1 MIIEYHSTYAH
12 TCRVTPLEINY
23 SLVFDTF
30 VLVSITNIRSGQRI
44 EGSLHIPLFSLI
56 QPINVYCQVKKNMK
70 LKTLLNARLGWI
82 YLAFF
87 TFFKSFVN
95 SYSFFFFFFINYT
108 ICYWISWQVQLHN
121 KNTWTLMF
129 QDNISYILMIHALL
143 IEPRDINDSPYHKNS
158 SR

>member
-56 QPINVYCQVKKNMK
+56 QPINVYCQVKKKHEAKN
-70 LKTLLNARLGWI
+70 
-82 YLAFF
+82 
-87 TFFKSFVN
+87 
-95 SYSFFFFFFINYT
+95 FIK
-108 ICYWISWQVQLHN
+108 CKVGL
-121 KNTWTLMF
+121 
-129 QDNISYILMIHALL
+129 NISCILYFL
-143 IEPRDINDSPYHKNS
+143 
-158 SR
+158 